1 MCFVLKAFNWF
12 WKSLLRLD
20 IFSFLFP
27 IFLLLKYVNYSFLEL
42 LTLLCFIRFSF
53 IELVHVFLSP
63 IMPLSVNIGQSS
75 FSILVRNGRNFQQ
88 NWSELRAK
96 LVENRRKWSDFGG
109 SHLRRG
115 LKVLVWFYH
124 IQKVSSVYE
133 VYTQKIASLYPR
145 FVTYH
150 DFRTYWLF

>member
-1 MCFVLKAFNWF
+1 MRLVLKALNWF
-12 WKSLLRLD
+12 WKC
-20 IFSFLFP
+20 
-27 IFLLLKYVNYSFLEL
+27 
-42 LTLLCFIRFSF
+42 LLCLNIFI
-53 IELVHVFLSP
+53 FLSP
-63 IMPLSVNIGQSS
+63 IFLCLKMLFIVFGVINILMFYWESVYVFPNALVNIGQSS
-75 FSILVRNGRNFQQ
+75 FSVSVGSCQNFQQ

>member
-1 MCFVLKAFNWF
+1 MLCLN
-12 WKSLLRLD
+12 
-20 IFSFLFP
+20 IFSFLSP
-27 IFLLLKYVNYSFLEL
+27 ICLLLKYVNNSFRVINIIMLHE
-42 LTLLCFIRFSF
+42 
-53 IELVHVFLSP
+53 ELVYVFLSP